1 MKSKIHENQKNKI
14 KLLSKTIIATLVVS
28 ILTSSCGVFGSLN
41 SNTSIKPNDSFVLG
55 NNEHGSFKVKLKNVS
70 KNDIDIY
77 EAPISGGTHTRI
89 TVKPNQSTIVKVE
102 RNTAL
107 YIENKAAEYASVDL
121 KVTGD
126 LGLSMTYKN

>member
-1 MKSKIHENQKNKI
+1 MRNFA
-14 KLLSKTIIATLVVS
+14 LTTALA
-28 ILTSSCGVFGSLN
+28 ILTSSCGIFGSLN

-70 KNDIDIY
+70 KNEIDVY
-77 EAPISGGTHTRI
+77 EAPISGGTHSRL
-89 TVKPNQSTIVKVE
+89 TVKPNESRVVKVD

-107 YIENKAAEYASVDL
+107 VFENKSTDYASVDL

-126 LGLSMTYKN
+126 IGLSMTYKNK

>member
-1 MKSKIHENQKNKI
+1 MKVFIAA
-14 KLLSKTIIATLVVS
+14 LALSII
-28 ILTSSCGVFGSLN
+28 TSSCGVFGSLN

-55 NNEHGSFKVKLKNVS
+55 NNEHGPFKVKLKNVS
-70 KNDIDIY
+70 KNDVDIY
-77 EAPISGGTHTRI
+77 EAPISGGTHSRI
-89 TVKPNQSTIVKVE
+89 TLKPNESVTAKVD

-107 YIENKAAEYASVDL
+107 YIENKSSDYASVDL

>member
-1 MKSKIHENQKNKI
+1 MRVFISA
-14 KLLSKTIIATLVVS
+14 LAVS

-41 SNTSIKPNDSFVLG
+41 SNTSIKPYDSFVLG

-70 KNDIDIY
+70 KNDIDVY
-77 EAPISGGTHTRI
+77 EAPISGGTHSRM
-89 TVKPNQSTIVKVE
+89 TVKPNESAVIIVD

-107 YIENKAAEYASVDL
+107 YFENKSNEYASVDL

>member
-1 MKSKIHENQKNKI
+1 MK
-14 KLLSKTIIATLVVS
+14 TLITS
-28 ILTSSCGVFGSLN
+28 FAILVLTTSCGVFASLN

-77 EAPISGGTHTRI
+77 EAPISGGTHSRV
-89 TVKPNQSTIVKVE
+89 TVKPNESVVAKVDS
-102 RNTAL
+102 NTAL
-107 YIENKAAEYASVDL
+107 YIENKSSDYASVDL

-126 LGLSMTYKN
+126 LRLSMTYKN

>member
-1 MKSKIHENQKNKI
+1 MKQI
-14 KLLSKTIIATLVVS
+14 TTVFTALVVS

-70 KNDIDIY
+70 KNEIDVY
-77 EAPISGGTHTRI
+77 EAPISGGTHTRM
-89 TVKPNQSTIVKVE
+89 TVKPNESVVVNVE

-107 YIENKAAEYASVDL
+107 YIENKFNEYASVDL

-126 LGLSMTYKN
+126 LGLSMGYKN

>member
-1 MKSKIHENQKNKI
+1 MKVFI
-14 KLLSKTIIATLVVS
+14 TTLAMS
-28 ILTSSCGVFGSLN
+28 ILTSSCGVFNSLN

-70 KNDIDIY
+70 KNEIIVY
-77 EAPISGGTHTRI
+77 EAPISGGTHSRLKVAPNGSI
-89 TVKPNQSTIVKVE
+89 TAKVD

-107 YIENKAAEYASVDL
+107 VIENQSSDYASVDL